1 MTSTS
6 NPENEAAGDIG
17 VGRNSVIPSVFEGLT
32 KRPKQFASSL
42 KALRISLRCPSVC
55 LLAGVFLAL
64 VVSSIT
70 VAAADLPEIT
80 IIYPKPDQKLT
91 ASDSGFVF
99 GHIPARFV
107 AEGGEYVVRVNGSDF
122 PVHKEGGFIAWVPLK
137 PGGFTYQVTAFRAN
151 TVPKKKDSD
160 KGKIAEGSVHVK
172 VPPPLKSIPDD
183 VLEIAGDYRPPKGNL
198 TLSGGERLDVSFQGT
213 PNALAWFSIKGVAD
227 SVPMAETAPRT
238 QPFWGEAIF
247 GAGAVPDSLMIRGVY
262 TGYLIVPTNA
272 YLDSVP
278 ITYHL
283 TFGPHRQFKTPHKPI
298 SKESDYR
305 VTFNSKE
312 YPFTV
317 RFTDSVQ
324 IIRHLPMAG
333 YFSVFQPKGVEA
345 WVVGAEAD
353 WYCVKLSETQYGWV
367 NKASVEKLPF
377 GILPPKSLVKTI
389 RTYGY
394 RDSTLIEISL
404 SGEHPFR
411 VIEDDRRTIRVQL
424 FGVNSDTDWIR
435 YDHTDSLIEIIT
447 WSEPEPDFYE
457 IKVRTTRDIWG
468 YDAYYRGNS
477 FYFKFQKS
485 PKDVHSIKGKRVVLD
500 PGHSA
505 DPGSTGPTGYTE
517 AEANLAIALAVRDEL
532 KSRGAEVMMTRHD
545 ASNVPLYDRPSI
557 AVHDRADLFVS
568 IHNNALPDGVN
579 PFLPYGVS
587 TYYYHQNSLDLASD
601 IQTQM
606 VKRTGLLDY
615 GLYYGNL
622 AVARPT
628 QYPAVLV
635 ECAFMILPE
644 QESLIKSEK
653 FHKQVAEAVSDG
665 IEQYLKSYES
675 GH

>member
-1 MTSTS
+1 M
-6 NPENEAAGDIG
+6 
-17 VGRNSVIPSVFEGLT
+17 
-32 KRPKQFASSL
+32 
-42 KALRISLRCPSVC
+42 KALRTSLLCSLVGVIIA
-55 LLAGVFLAL
+55 LLATP
-64 VVSSIT
+64 IHI
-70 VAAADLPEIT
+70 AAADLPEIT

-91 ASDSGFVF
+91 ASDSSFVF

-107 AEGGEYVVRVNGSDF
+107 AEGGEFVVRVNGSDF

-137 PGGFTYQVTAFRAN
+137 PGDFTFQISCFRAKDL
-151 TVPKKKDSD
+151 PKKKDSD
-160 KGKIAEGSVHVK
+160 KGKIAEGSVQVK
-172 VPPPLKSIPDD
+172 VPPPLKSIAEDD
-183 VLEIAGDYRPPKGNL
+183 LEIAGDYRPPKGNL
-198 TLSGGERLDVSFQGT
+198 TLTGGERLDVSFQGT
-213 PNALAWFSIKGVAD
+213 PNAVAWFSIKGVAD

-238 QPFWGEAIF
+238 QPFWGDAIF

-262 TGYLIVPTNA
+262 TGYLTVPATGFI
-272 YLDSVP
+272 DSVP
-278 ITYHL
+278 IIYHL
-283 TFGPHRQFKTPHKPI
+283 TFSPHRQFKTPHKPI

-333 YFSVFQPKGVEA
+333 YFSIFQPKGVEA

-353 WYCVKLSETQYGWV
+353 WYRIKLSETQYGWV
-367 NKASVEKLPF
+367 TKASVEKLPY

-394 RDSTLIEISL
+394 HDSAVIEISL
-404 SGEHPFR
+404 SGQHPFR
-411 VIEDDRRTIRVQL
+411 VIEDDKRTLRIQL
-424 FGVNSDTDWIR
+424 FGVNSETDWIR
-435 YDHTDSLIEIIT
+435 YDHTDSLIDIIT
-447 WSEPEPDFYE
+447 WSQPEPDLYE
-457 IKVRTTRDIWG
+457 IKVKTTQDLWG
-468 YDAYYRGNS
+468 YDSYYRGNS
-477 FYFKFQKS
+477 FYFKFVK
-485 PKDVHSIKGKRVVLD
+485 PPRDVHSIKGKTIVLD
-500 PGHSA
+500 PGHSP

-517 AEANLAIALAVRDEL
+517 AEANLAIALTVRDEL
-532 KSRGAEVMMTRHD
+532 KSRGANVLMTRQD
-545 ASNVPLYDRPSI
+545 ASNVPLYDRPII
-557 AVHDRADLFVS
+557 ANRNHADLFVS

-587 TYYYHQNSLDLASD
+587 TYYYHENSIGLARD

-635 ECAFMILPE
+635 ECAFMILPD
-644 QESLIKSEK
+644 QEALIKSDK
-653 FHKQVAEAVSDG
+653 FRKEVAQAVGDG
-665 IEQYLKSYES
+665 IEQYLKSYDS